1 MPPFKKVKCLT
12 APIPVSPRDG
22 TAWYGF
28 GLFTMPGGTAFGGST
43 SPTLLFAHSVAG
55 TLTPPLAGT
64 VDPGCD
70 TFPAPQ
76 KCLITAR
83 IAGDVWSIPW
93 YLCRVATAVSNGA
106 GFPAE
111 ANHEG
116 LRWYC
121 KPRAKPESLYF
132 YKPRALALG
141 FMTRIK
147 SAYARKWKRKEGKVW
162 RISNGSE
169 ACRIFAC
176 RLVNDFSR
184 VKQPML
190 ISSIYKL

>member
-1 MPPFKKVKCLT
+1 
-12 APIPVSPRDG
+12 
-22 TAWYGF
+22 
-28 GLFTMPGGTAFGGST
+28 MPGGTAFGGST
-43 SPTLLFAHSVAG
+43 SPTLLFTHSVTG

-132 YKPRALALG
+132 YKPRDLALG
-141 FMTRIK
+141 FMTKNMYEFFRLRDLHASMRQICISTTLHK
-147 SAYARKWKRKEGKVW
+147 YVRFLSKLRFSAHKRCYLLYDAHFYAHKYAAA
-162 RISNGSE
+162 SCANMS
-169 ACRIFAC
+169 
-176 RLVNDFSR
+176 
-184 VKQPML
+184 
-190 ISSIYKL
+190 